1 MDIFLICR
9 AATVW
14 AAIVWGVTIW
24 TIPITH
30 AITISI
36 TIVLVLLVIYV
47 FMLDTHIFLI
57 LILTLRIHLCLY
69 RIARLLLRA
78 GQFRQSHMF
87 LLQVLKLLHG
97 NSQFLQVMPILI
109 LQHLYSYFK
118 FIILFTNL
126 FFLHPQCLSIILKL
140 LYQCTH
146 FLYEPLCSL

>member
-9 AATVW
+9 AATVR
-14 AAIVWGVTIW
+14 AAIVWGMTIW
-24 TIPITH
+24 AIPITH

-57 LILTLRIHLCLY
+57 LILTLRIHLGLY
-69 RIARLLLRA
+69 RIAHLLLRA

-109 LQHLYSYFK
+109 LQHLYSYLK
-118 FIILFTNL
+118 FIILFANL

-140 LYQCTH
+140 LYQRTH
-146 FLYEPLCSL
+146 FLYEPLCPL